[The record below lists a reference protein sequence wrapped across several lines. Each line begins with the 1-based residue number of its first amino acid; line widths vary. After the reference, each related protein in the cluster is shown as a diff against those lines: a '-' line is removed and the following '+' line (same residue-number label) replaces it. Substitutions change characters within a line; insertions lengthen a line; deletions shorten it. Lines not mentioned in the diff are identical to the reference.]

1 MTLDNP
7 QKTLGIVL
15 CGSLI
20 VYATIAIIL
29 ITYVYPVLSLQGA
42 LAFFFLFLVFLL
54 PSSYVYWR
62 YRIDVK
68 IIGPEPAAAEPGD
81 DLSLTIAI
89 GFPGNASPK
98 GAVLEAYLRDLNIAT
113 QKVELNPTQL
123 SIKIPEISPGYHKI
137 MVRVSQEGY
146 FNGSSSYEM
155 LIVPGETS

>member
-1 MTLDNP
+1 MSIDNP

-29 ITYVYPVLSLQGA
+29 LTFVYSVLSLQGA
-42 LAFFFLFLVFLL
+42 LVFFFLFLVFLL
-54 PSSYVYWR
+54 PSSYIYWR
-62 YRIDVK
+62 YRIEVK

-81 DLSLTIAI
+81 NLNLTIAI
-89 GFPGNASPK
+89 GFPRNASPK
-98 GAVLEAYLRDLNIAT
+98 GAVLEVYLRDLNIAT

-123 SIKIPEISPGYHKI
+123 TIRIPEINPGYHKI

-146 FNGSSSYEM
+146 FNGSSSYEV
-155 LIVPGETS
+155 LIVPSHTS